1 MFNQLAAATEVDLEE
16 FRRWKEAGSPIV
28 PRGTA
33 DLPGPPRVPGPPTGL
48 GLSKRFKVSFKTNS
62 RTSTVRQRP
71 KPFNSTPA
79 ARTAAPAATSAA
91 PAATSAAPAATS
103 AAPAATSAAP
113 ATTFVTVAR
122 IEQVPRNLREDPD
135 AILPADSP
143 TPPVGTA
150 ATRAAR
156 AAAAAEKR
164 ASLRF

>member
-1 MFNQLAAATEVDLEE
+1 MINQLAAAAHGFDEVDVAE

-33 DLPGPPRVPGPPTGL
+33 NLPGPTPPRVPGPPTGMRVPK
-48 GLSKRFKVSFKTNS
+48 SRVSFKTNS
-62 RTSTVRQRP
+62 RSSTLRRRP
-71 KPFNSTPA
+71 KPFSSTP
-79 ARTAAPAATSAA
+79 APAATTTA
-91 PAATSAAPAATS
+91 PAAT
-103 AAPAATSAAP
+103 
-113 ATTFVTVAR
+113 FVTTTAQ
-122 IEQVPRNLREDPD
+122 IEPVPRNLREDPD

-156 AAAAAEKR
+156 AAAAAEKW

>member
-1 MFNQLAAATEVDLEE
+1 MINQLAAAAHGFDEVDVAE

-33 DLPGPPRVPGPPTGL
+33 NLPGPTPPRVPGPPSGTRVPK
-48 GLSKRFKVSFKTNS
+48 SRVSFKTNS

-71 KPFNSTPA
+71 KPFSSTPA
-79 ARTAAPAATSAA
+79 ARTAATSATTTPARTAAT
-91 PAATSAAPAATS
+91 TVT
-103 AAPAATSAAP
+103 
-113 ATTFVTVAR
+113 TVAQV
-122 IEQVPRNLREDPD
+122 EQVPRNFQEDPD

-150 ATRAAR
+150 AMRAAR

>member
-28 PRGTA
+28 P

-79 ARTAAPAATSAA
+79 RTATSAAPAATSAA

-164 ASLRF
+164 AARH